1 MRKRSDILVSLYVA
15 LIAFIVAVGFIRDA
29 KTLVSNEYDIA
40 SNIKVLTESDDN
52 NADMKVVETD
62 HIRIV
67 LSHGKSWSYSADS
80 KYSITIYNEASKNAG
95 SGGALVSIMAFSL
108 NDAGYK
114 AFPDYSIIGETEG
127 MRYIAVYPTDI
138 QFDPE
143 NKQAM
148 EDYQAVMQEINIIR
162 NNDAESPVV
171 IKGR

>member
-15 LIAFIVAVGFIRDA
+15 LIAFIAVVGFLHDA

-52 NADMKVVETD
+52 NADIKAIATD
-62 HIRIV
+62 HINIV

-80 KYSITIYNEASKNAG
+80 KSSITIYNEASNKAG
-95 SGGALVSIMAFSL
+95 SGGVLVSIMAFSL

-114 AFPDYSIIGETEG
+114 DFPDYSVIGEAEG
-127 MRYIAVYPTDI
+127 KRYIAVYPTDI

-148 EDYQAVMQEINIIR
+148 EDYQAVMQEINKIR

>member
-1 MRKRSDILVSLYVA
+1 MKKRSDILVGLYVA
-15 LIAFIVAVGFIRDA
+15 LIAFIVVVGVIRDA

-80 KYSITIYNEASKNAG
+80 KYSITIYNEASKNTG

-148 EDYQAVMQEINIIR
+148 EDYQAVMQEINKIR